1 MAGVGLFAKY
11 VFSGLTRKRRV
22 FERSVLVYVSIKN
35 ATLTPS
41 GRKRRVCV
49 NQPDGLTHP
58 AAADLHLLPL
68 LLCCLFY
75 LAHPVSPGCIL
86 PFADILHRSSQNQAD
101 SVRVKKFVCDLIT
114 AIARYFPSPSL
125 ASSVLRL
132 IPSLRAASLLLP
144 PTWASVSATAM
155 RSISSS
161 VILAK
166 STRAAAALS
175 AS

>member
-41 GRKRRVCV
+41 GRKIRVCV

-58 AAADLHLLPL
+58 AADLLHLLPF

-101 SVRVKKFVCDLIT
+101 SVRVRKFFHHQKQVV
-114 AIARYFPSPSL
+114 ASPSL
-125 ASSVLRL
+125 N
-132 IPSLRAASLLLP
+132 SLERSGSDGWC
-144 PTWASVSATAM
+144 WAICKIRIFRPDKKTS
-155 RSISSS
+155 RF
-161 VILAK
+161 
-166 STRAAAALS
+166 
-175 AS
+175 

>member
-1 MAGVGLFAKY
+1 M
-11 VFSGLTRKRRV
+11 
-22 FERSVLVYVSIKN
+22 YVSIKN

-41 GRKRRVCV
+41 GRKIRVCV

-58 AAADLHLLPL
+58 AADLLHLLPF

-101 SVRVKKFVCDLIT
+101 SVRVRKFVCDLIT